1 VKQSLKS
8 QLFGF
13 AITLSVFAAFFAPH
27 VAKRW

>member
-8 QLFGF
+8 RLFGF